1 MHCLCHV
8 FGARVDTESMDFDE
22 NDVKMKKWV
31 SRDKV
36 LEMLKNNEM
45 KDWFLS
51 WHYFL
56 RMSFT
61 NNDKYSIVIV

>member
-1 MHCLCHV
+1 
-8 FGARVDTESMDFDE
+8 MDFDE

-45 KDWFLS
+45 KDGFLF
-51 WHYFL
+51 WYYFL
-56 RMSFT
+56 RLSFT